1 MASLKELSMK
11 EQLLCGGH
19 RACAGCAAPIAIR
32 QALMAVDT
40 DVVVGCATGCL
51 EVTTTIY
58 PFTAWNVP
66 FIHNAFENSAAT
78 VSGVE
83 TAYRALKK
91 KGKVTRDIQF
101 IAMGGDGGTYDI
113 GLQSLSGAMERGHDM
128 VYICYDNQAYMNTG
142 IQRSSATPKGASTT
156 TTPTGSAMPGGKK
169 QIRKDL
175 TQIMAAHH
183 IPYAAQ
189 ASPSNWKDFLTKV
202 EKALAV
208 EGPAFINVLAPCR
221 LGWRFDPAETID
233 LMRLAVS
240 TCFWPLY
247 EIENGVVKVN
257 HKPRAKKP
265 VSDWLK
271 KQGRFRHLFAPG
283 NEQVLEEIQEDVD
296 QYWNRLLA
304 REAMG

>member
-1 MASLKELSMK
+1 
-11 EQLLCGGH
+11 
-19 RACAGCAAPIAIR
+19 
-32 QALMAVDT
+32 
-40 DVVVGCATGCL
+40 
-51 EVTTTIY
+51 
-58 PFTAWNVP
+58 
-66 FIHNAFENSAAT
+66 
-78 VSGVE
+78 
-83 TAYRALKK
+83 
-91 KGKVTRDIQF
+91 
-101 IAMGGDGGTYDI
+101 
-113 GLQSLSGAMERGHDM
+113 
-128 VYICYDNQAYMNTG
+128 MNTG

-156 TTPTGSAMPGGKK
+156 TSPAGSAIPAGKK

-175 TQIMAAHH
+175 TEIMAAHH

-189 ASPSNWKDFLTKV
+189 ASPSNWKDFMRKV

-247 EIENGVVKVN
+247 EIEDGVVKVN
-257 HKPRAKKP
+257 HKPRDKKP
-265 VSDWLK
+265 VSEWLK

-283 NEQVLEEIQEDVD
+283 NESVLEEIQEDVD
-296 QYWNRLLA
+296 RNWNRLLA

>member
-1 MASLKELSMK
+1 MASLKELAMK
-11 EQLLCGGH
+11 EELLCGGH

-32 QALMAVDT
+32 QALMAVNT

-58 PFTAWNVP
+58 PFTAWNAS

-91 KGKVTRDIQF
+91 RGKITRDIQF
-101 IAMGGDGGTYDI
+101 IALGGDGGTYDI

-156 TTPTGSAMPGGKK
+156 TSPAGSAIPAGKK

-175 TQIMAAHH
+175 TEIMAAHH

-189 ASPSNWKDFLTKV
+189 ASPSNWKDFMRKV

-247 EIENGVVKVN
+247 EIEDGVVKVN
-257 HKPRAKKP
+257 HKPRDKKP
-265 VSDWLK
+265 VSEWLK

-283 NEQVLEEIQEDVD
+283 NESVLEEIQEDVD
-296 QYWNRLLA
+296 RNWNRLLA